1 MNTQAPI
8 YRFASLRNPN
18 SEYSSDDVEYVEIAT
33 DLISDL
39 TDIVESDI
47 PKNEKLEQYNTVLQ
61 DYIDSDFFVK
71 SKKPFKDVSAYA
83 EVEPLDILGI
93 LYNNIVVRTL
103 TKSTNNEIFKLL
115 VEFFKKEYR
124 KGKPEIKEIEITL
137 PESITPSFLGYIGEN
152 PEPEPEDETKKKE
165 LLQRLNELA
174 EAEILLIDAR
184 NNAII
189 SFATIG
195 HVNRMNVE
203 YQNILS
209 FVGQD
214 RIGLNDAKVAVEEA
228 ISAQEKEQRRTKT
241 FNRELNINEKSTIAD
256 ELKNSPEVTIRM
268 MSFLNTAKNLIGKLE
283 EQGVTVIEKVS
294 TVSTEKYN
302 FIFNVLDKAN
312 FTLEEAFLSIENE
325 TKKITN
331 QLKTLIKEDKYVL
344 FGTNWINVTDFQHGY
359 KPNNKGNHLITEE
372 NGCDLKF
379 PYQIADLRVVE
390 TETVGYLPDEI
401 AHINNTQ
408 KGEKQIR
415 ETRRLNRIE
424 TTESFLTDDEIFRET
439 DSQSTEKFSIENVS
453 SQIQSKAN
461 EVSVYASASASFG
474 PVSTSVDA
482 GFSNS
487 SSTVNSSI
495 VAQKEAKETFQSVV
509 DRVSKRVK
517 TERSTTTIEEFE
529 EKVIHEIDNSNDL
542 TKSYVY
548 RWLSKL
554 VRGTLKNYGKRLIY
568 EIDVVHPAHFYLSR
582 AIQDSSSVLSVPK
595 DPRKVSIDG
604 LPVLTIDNITRDNY
618 HIWAIVYKIDIEQ
631 PPKEKIIISD
641 SINGAETTSATKM
654 INIPD
659 DYYCRNGWATSY
671 YYDYQVGGSMLL
683 CTVGLSSYGGWAN
696 GGQYF
701 WTRQDLWF
709 NHETKQI
716 PVSVYAQLKGFYVNV
731 EIECHLEEDAY
742 KAWKIKTYNAIVS
755 AYEDLLNKANEE
767 QASFN
772 PNNPGINP
780 SKKMQLIK
788 DELKRET
795 IRKMFRCNPFWL
807 KDNFVVGQE
816 YNSRCCSDAQNALKV
831 KFIETT
837 FDWANIT
844 YQFHPY
850 FYSDK
855 NNWNEL
861 LNLSD
866 DDPHFEAF
874 MQASYATVRIPVF
887 RDELKERAAINFLQF
902 NTIANYDVVPEGFD
916 PLLTELKDNQPSK
929 FYYDIDGN
937 ELPEPVEIIDLG
949 IFKVPTDLV
958 MLECGNSDGVK
969 PIGFPQTALPTT
981 DVSIPKQYSP
991 AIIADT
997 CDTSPL
1003 PPIE

>member
-1 MNTQAPI
+1 MNINFLTMNTQAPI

-18 SEYSSDDVEYVEIAT
+18 SEYSSDNIEYVEIET

-39 TDIVESDI
+39 TDIVESNI

-71 SKKPFKDVSAYA
+71 SKKPFKDVSTYA
-83 EVEPLDILGI
+83 EMESSKIIEI

-115 VEFFKKEYR
+115 VEFFKKLYLNVN
-124 KGKPEIKEIEITL
+124 PTSNEIEITI

-152 PEPEPEDETKKKE
+152 PEPEPEDETEKKE
-165 LLQRLNELA
+165 LLQRLNDLA
-174 EAEILLIDAR
+174 EAETLLIDAR

-195 HVNRMNVE
+195 SVNRMNVE
-203 YQNILS
+203 YQNVLS

-214 RIGLNDAKVAVEEA
+214 SIGLNDAKDAVEEA
-228 ISAQEKEQRRTKT
+228 ISAQEKEQSRTKT
-241 FNRELNINEKSTIAD
+241 FNRELNVNEKSTIAD
-256 ELKNSPEVTIRM
+256 ELQNNPEVSIRM
-268 MSFLNTAKNLIGKLE
+268 MSFLNTAKILIEKLDE
-283 EQGVTVIEKVS
+283 KEITVIEKVS

-302 FIFNVLDKAN
+302 SIFTVLDKTN
-312 FTLEEAFLSIENE
+312 FTLEEAFLALENE
-325 TKKITN
+325 TKKITY

-344 FGTNWINVTDFQHGY
+344 FGSNWINVTDFQHGY
-359 KPNNKGNHLITEE
+359 KPNDKGNHVITEE

-415 ETRRLNRIE
+415 ETRRLSRIE
-424 TTESFLTDDEIFRET
+424 TTESFMTDDEVLRET

-487 SSTVNSSI
+487 SSIVNSSV

-517 TERSTTTIEEFE
+517 TERSTTTIEEYE
-529 EKVIHEIDNSNDL
+529 EKVIHEIDNSSEL

-582 AIQDSSSVLSVPK
+582 AIQDSSSVVSIPK

-604 LPVLTIDNITRDNY
+604 LPILTIDNITRDNY

-631 PPKEKIIISD
+631 APKEKIIISD

-659 DYYCRNGWATSY
+659 DYYCRKGWATSY
-671 YYDYQVGGSMLL
+671 YFDGVGGTMLL
-683 CTVGLSSYGGWAN
+683 CTVGLSSYGGWN
-696 GGQYF
+696 KSGEKFLGNKN
-701 WTRQDLWF
+701 LW
-709 NHETKQI
+709 
-716 PVSVYAQLKGFYVNV
+716 V
-731 EIECHLEEDAY
+731 
-742 KAWKIKTYNAIVS
+742 
-755 AYEDLLNKANEE
+755 
-767 QASFN
+767 
-772 PNNPGINP
+772 
-780 SKKMQLIK
+780 
-788 DELKRET
+788 
-795 IRKMFRCNPFWL
+795 
-807 KDNFVVGQE
+807 
-816 YNSRCCSDAQNALKV
+816 
-831 KFIETT
+831 
-837 FDWANIT
+837 
-844 YQFHPY
+844 FH
-850 FYSDK
+850 
-855 NNWNEL
+855 
-861 LNLSD
+861 
-866 DDPHFEAF
+866 
-874 MQASYATVRIPVF
+874 
-887 RDELKERAAINFLQF
+887 
-902 NTIANYDVVPEGFD
+902 
-916 PLLTELKDNQPSK
+916 
-929 FYYDIDGN
+929 
-937 ELPEPVEIIDLG
+937 
-949 IFKVPTDLV
+949 
-958 MLECGNSDGVK
+958 
-969 PIGFPQTALPTT
+969 
-981 DVSIPKQYSP
+981 
-991 AIIADT
+991 
-997 CDTSPL
+997 
-1003 PPIE
+1003 